1 MPLTCKFLAGKVARA
16 FSLETTDDENW
27 KEARRRAAV
36 IDLTLPNAAESR
48 RLTVKEA
55 ARELGVN
62 LSTYYRWRK
71 LYESGRR
78 VSALLP
84 KQKGR
89 PVGASMIGLKVEE
102 VIDANIRSFYLAP
115 ERPPLKELLL
125 RIHADCDAARLP
137 KPIWRTL
144 KRRIDR
150 LNARLVVA
158 KREGATAASAVFDPV
173 VGEYHAEA
181 PLDIVQI
188 DHTVVDVIVVDEVTR
203 QPIDRP
209 ILTLAIDVCTRMVTG
224 FYLALDHPSTLRAGV
239 CFAQSVLEKDVWLR
253 ERDIDIAWPV
263 AGLPKAVHV
272 DNAGEFHSAG
282 FTRALQDFG
291 VEIIYR
297 PVATPR
303 FGGHIERL
311 IGTQMGAVHMLRG
324 TTFSNVSARG
334 DYASEARAVMTLRE
348 LERWIATQIL
358 GKYHQQIH
366 ASLKRPPIAVWTDRS
381 KTTIQHMPKGR
392 MEFLAGLLPL
402 KWRNA
407 RRDGIHLFDIRYW
420 SDALIDLLGR
430 HELKLQVRYD
440 PRDLS
445 RIYVRRPDGRIIEA
459 QYKNLAWEPVSLWE
473 HQRARKR
480 LADQGRHEV
489 NENILFE
496 AIREQRRIEDEAI
509 RKSKM
514 ARRAEAQRPTRSGG
528 TKAPTPQPDLGI
540 IDTSDPNLETFDM
553 EILHDQR
560 FDRKR

>member
-1 MPLTCKFLAGKVARA
+1 MCEFVIAEVARTH
-16 FSLETTDDENW
+16 SVESIDDSNW
-27 KEARRRAAV
+27 QEARRRAAV
-36 IDLTLPNAAESR
+36 IDLTLPSTPESR
-48 RLTVKEA
+48 RLTVTEA
-55 ARELGVN
+55 ARELGVDV
-62 LSTYYRWRK
+62 STYYRWRN
-71 LYESGRR
+71 LYEVGRR
-78 VSALLP
+78 VSTLLP
-84 KQKGR
+84 KRRGR
-89 PVGASMIGLKVEE
+89 PLGASMIDVKLEE
-102 VIDANIRSFYLAP
+102 LIDKNIHSFYLTP

-125 RIHADCDAARLP
+125 RIHADCDAAHLP

-144 KRRIDR
+144 KRRIVR
-150 LNARLVVA
+150 LSARHVLA

-173 VGEYHAEA
+173 VGEYRADA

-224 FYLALDHPSTLRAGV
+224 FYLALDYPSTLRAGV
-239 CFAQSVLEKDVWLR
+239 CLAQSVLEKDAWLR
-253 ERDIDIAWPV
+253 ERDIDISWPV
-263 AGLPKAVHV
+263 AGLPRAVHV
-272 DNAGEFHSAG
+272 DNATEFHSAG
-282 FTRALQDFG
+282 FTRALQEFG

-297 PVATPR
+297 PVATPH

-334 DYASEARAVMTLRE
+334 DYPSEARAVMTLRE
-348 LERWIATQIL
+348 LERWIAIQIL
-358 GKYHQQIH
+358 GKYHQQVH
-366 ASLKRPPIAVWTDRS
+366 TSLKRPPIAVWTDHS
-381 KTTIQHMPKGR
+381 KTTVQHMPKGR

-402 KWRNA
+402 KRRAA

-420 SDALIDLLGR
+420 SDALIDLLGN
-430 HELKLQVRYD
+430 HELKLQIRFD

-445 RIYVRRPDGRIIEA
+445 RIYVQRPDGRIIEA
-459 QYKNLAWEPVSLWE
+459 QYKNLALEPVSLWE
-473 HQRARKR
+473 HQRARSR

-509 RKSKM
+509 RKSKL
-514 ARRAEAQRPTRSGG
+514 ARRAEAQRPPNSKS
-528 TKAPTPQPDLGI
+528 TKMPNPQPDLGI

-553 EILHDQR
+553 EILRDHR
-560 FDRKR
+560 FRVK

>member
-1 MPLTCKFLAGKVARA
+1 MEIVD
-16 FSLETTDDENW
+16 EDDW

-36 IDLTLPNAAESR
+36 IDLTLPGGVGSP
-48 RLTVKEA
+48 RLTANEA
-55 ARELGVN
+55 ARELGVE
-62 LSTYYRWRK
+62 LSTYYRWRRR
-71 LYESGRR
+71 YEPNRR

-84 KQKGR
+84 RRKGR
-89 PVGASMIGLKVEE
+89 PIGASMIDIRVEE
-102 VIDANIRSFYLAP
+102 VIDANIRSFYLTL
-115 ERPPLKELLL
+115 ERPPVKELLL
-125 RIHADCDAARLP
+125 RIHADCDAASLP

-144 KRRIDR
+144 KRRLDR
-150 LNARLVVA
+150 LNAQLLVA
-158 KREGATAASAVFDPV
+158 KREGANAASAVFDPV
-173 VGEYHAEA
+173 IGEYRAEA

-188 DHTVVDVIVVDEVTR
+188 DHTVVDVVVVDEITR
-203 QPIDRP
+203 QAIDRP
-209 ILTLAIDVCTRMVTG
+209 ILTLAIDVCTRVVTG
-224 FYLALDHPSTLRAGV
+224 FYLALDYPSTLRAGL
-239 CFAQSVLEKDVWLR
+239 CFSQSVLEKDAWLK
-253 ERDIDIAWPV
+253 ERDIDIPWPI

-272 DNAGEFHSAG
+272 DNAGEFHSAS
-282 FTRALQDFG
+282 FTRTLQDFG

-334 DYASEARAVMTLRE
+334 DYPSEARAVMTLSE
-348 LERWIATQIL
+348 LERWIAVQIL
-358 GKYHQQIH
+358 GKYHQQVH
-366 ASLKRPPIAVWTDRS
+366 ASLKRPPIAVWSELS
-381 KTTIQHMPKGR
+381 KVTAQPMPKNR
-392 MEFLAGLLPL
+392 MEFLAGLLPF
-402 KWRNA
+402 KWRVA

-445 RIYVRRPDGRIIEA
+445 RIYVQRPDGQIVEA

-480 LADQGRHEV
+480 LTDQGRREV
-489 NENILFE
+489 NEIVLFE
-496 AIREQRRIEDEAI
+496 AIREQRRIEDEAF
-509 RKSKM
+509 RKSKA
-514 ARRAEAQRPTRSGG
+514 ARRAEVQRPTRSQNSSAGL
-528 TKAPTPQPDLGI
+528 PQPDLGI

-560 FDRKR
+560 PGPKR

>member
-1 MPLTCKFLAGKVARA
+1 VE
-16 FSLETTDDENW
+16 SSDDSNW
-27 KEARRRAAV
+27 QEARRRAAV
-36 IDLTLPNAAESR
+36 IDLTLPGTPEAR
-48 RLTVKEA
+48 RLTVTEA
-55 ARELGVN
+55 ARELGVDV
-62 LSTYYRWRK
+62 STYYRWRN
-71 LYESGRR
+71 LYEVDRR
-78 VSALLP
+78 VSTLLP
-84 KQKGR
+84 KRRGR
-89 PVGASMIGLKVEE
+89 PLGVSMIDVKIEE
-102 VIDANIRSFYLAP
+102 LIDKNIHSFYLTP

-125 RIHADCDAARLP
+125 RIHADCDAALLP

-150 LNARLVVA
+150 LNARHVVA
-158 KREGATAASAVFDPV
+158 KREGATAASTVFDPV
-173 VGEYHAEA
+173 VGEYRANA

-224 FYLALDHPSTLRAGV
+224 FYLALDYPSTLRAGV
-239 CFAQSVLEKDVWLR
+239 CLAQSVLEKDAWLR
-253 ERDIDIAWPV
+253 ERDIDISWPV
-263 AGLPKAVHV
+263 AGLPRAVHV
-272 DNAGEFHSAG
+272 DNASEFHSAG
-282 FTRALQDFG
+282 FTRALEDFG

-297 PVATPR
+297 PVATPH

-334 DYASEARAVMTLRE
+334 DYPSEARAVMTLRE
-348 LERWIATQIL
+348 LERWIAIQIL
-358 GKYHQQIH
+358 GKYHQQVH
-366 ASLKRPPIAVWTDRS
+366 TSLKRPPIAVWADHS
-381 KTTIQHMPKGR
+381 KTTVQHMPKGR

-402 KWRNA
+402 KRRAA

-420 SDALIDLLGR
+420 SDALIDLLG
-430 HELKLQVRYD
+430 HHALKLQIRFD

-445 RIYVRRPDGRIIEA
+445 RIYVQRPDGRIIEA
-459 QYKNLAWEPVSLWE
+459 QYKNLALESVSLWE

-509 RKSKM
+509 RKSKL
-514 ARRAEAQRPTRSGG
+514 ARRAEAQRPPNSKP
-528 TKAPTPQPDLGI
+528 TKMPDPQPDLGI

-553 EILHDQR
+553 EILRDHR
-560 FDRKR
+560 FRVK